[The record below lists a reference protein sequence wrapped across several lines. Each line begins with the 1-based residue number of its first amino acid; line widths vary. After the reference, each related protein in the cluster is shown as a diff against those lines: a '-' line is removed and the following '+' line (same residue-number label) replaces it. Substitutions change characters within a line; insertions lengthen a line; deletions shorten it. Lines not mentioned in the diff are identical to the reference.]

1 MISLSTVVWKW
12 IRAIRALPQT
22 VRVGQVPIV
31 SDGDLAARAI
41 YGQWLRVAYMRRPGG
56 GVARMADGDLAGEI
70 GRVSPL
76 NTCDTTPFPVV

>member
-41 YGQWLRVAYMRRPGG
+41 SGQWLRVAVYAKTRG
-56 GVARMADGDLAGEI
+56 GVARMADGES
-70 GRVSPL
+70 GR
-76 NTCDTTPFPVV
+76 